1 MPTKAKAP
9 TRTTRRSMAAA
20 AAKRAPPSHMMEEEE
35 DASSVMIDVRTS
47 CLGKACAHARTRP
60 LI

>member
-9 TRTTRRSMAAA
+9 TRTTRRSVAAA
-20 AAKRAPPSHMMEEEE
+20 AAKRAPPSHMMEEE